1 MTLVRASSPAP
12 STSQRVPGSQRAGRG
27 ATSPTSSVFGG
38 GRGGRR
44 NNSLR
49 EGQGRAEDS
58 VLLECLGFSR
68 ARSPS
73 TCESKRAHLG
83 MAQACCPPRCPQ
95 PQPSP
100 LELFFRV
107 AAGREHWP
115 GPCLDLTL
123 AGPGSFTTEPRHP
136 LFHLHPPSP
145 PGRRE
150 VLGTHTPGIPSL
162 PDSSSLAPLAT
173 SPASASPGTTEGG
186 SGGPLGAP
194 SISKEVCPPPLGPG
208 DSQMMEARSGA
219 SKCPWP
225 PRPGLCYC

>member
-1 MTLVRASSPAP
+1 MAEVEGETNL
-12 STSQRVPGSQRAGRG
+12 
-27 ATSPTSSVFGG
+27 
-38 GRGGRR
+38 
-44 NNSLR
+44 L

-58 VLLECLGFSR
+58 ILLECLGFSR

-73 TCESKRAHLG
+73 RREPKRAHLG
-83 MAQACCPPRCPQ
+83 MAQAHCPPRCPQ

-107 AAGREHWP
+107 VAGCEHWP

-123 AGPGSFTTEPRHP
+123 ASPGPFTTEPRHP
-136 LFHLHPPSP
+136 LFRLHPPSPIQQP

-173 SPASASPGTTEGG
+173 SPASASPGTTKGG

-194 SISKEVCPPPLGPG
+194 SISKEVCPPPPGPG
-208 DSQMMEARSGA
+208 DSQMMEARSGQVSA
-219 SKCPWP
+219 LGHHGLGYAMLMA
-225 PRPGLCYC
+225 RHPGLPCQP